1 MQVSVHGFGEFLIIT
16 KLQME
21 PQMRSFLFNSSRVAG
36 SVFLQASILLGVLVN
51 GALAQEEKPPNLLQP
66 KNETANSDSED
77 GKDERTAS
85 KKKVEPKEIAVEL
98 IELSVQ
104 GKFQEATEHFDFVM
118 SQLLPPVAM
127 KQTWAGITAQY
138 GNYVE
143 HGEPVAEAIA
153 ESTLVR
159 IACKFERGSLEA
171 RVSFNSKNKI
181 QGFFLTALGAYHS
194 PSYVDANKFEGE
206 EVEVGEGLMKLPGTL
221 TVPKGAGRFPGVVL
235 VQGSGPSDRDETVG
249 PNKPFRDIAEGL
261 SSQGIAVVRYEK
273 RTKQFPL
280 MAVLSLSSFT
290 VHEETVH
297 DAAEAVALLRKHPKI
312 DPDRIYVVGHSLGG
326 WMLPRIYEAS
336 KPVTGLVSLAGSAR
350 PLEDLILEQVH
361 YLAETDGNVTDEEKE
376 QLEKVREQVQQ
387 VKAEDLSKKTLS
399 SKLPLSI
406 APAYWLD
413 LRGYDAPK
421 LARDIPARWLLL
433 QGERDYQVIDKD
445 LSAWEVGLKGHADV
459 TIKRYPKL
467 NHLFMAG
474 EGPCRPAEYFQE
486 ANVDEAVIR
495 DIAQWIQTP
504 HP

>member
-1 MQVSVHGFGEFLIIT
+1 MQISVRGFEMFLIMT
-16 KLQME
+16 KFLKG
-21 PQMRSFLFNSSRVAG
+21 PQMRFSLFISSRVAG
-36 SVFLQASILLGVLVN
+36 SVFLQALLLFFAFTN
-51 GALAQEEKPPNLLQP
+51 CSLAQEEQATQTPQP
-66 KNETANSDSED
+66 KKEAAKIAAEQSESDAPEL
-77 GKDERTAS
+77 
-85 KKKVEPKEIAVEL
+85 KKKAEPKELAVRL
-98 IELSVQ
+98 IDLSVQ
-104 GKFQEATEHFDFVM
+104 GKFDEATEHFDFVM

-143 HGEPVAEAIA
+143 HGEPVVEAIA

-159 IACKFERGSLEA
+159 IPCKFERGSLEA

-181 QGFFLTALGAYHS
+181 QGFFLTALGTYHS
-194 PSYVDANKFEGE
+194 PSYVDTNKFEAE
-206 EVEVGEGLMKLPGTL
+206 EVEVGGGLMKLPGTL
-221 TVPKGAGRFPGVVL
+221 TIPKGEGKFPGVVL

-261 SSQGIAVVRYEK
+261 SSKGIAVVRYEK

-297 DAAEAVALLRKHPKI
+297 DAAEAVALLKKHPRI
-312 DPDRIYVVGHSLGG
+312 DPDQIYVVGHSLGG

-336 KPVTGLVSLAGSAR
+336 QPVKGLVSLAGSAR

-376 QLEKVREQVQQ
+376 QLEKVREQVLQ

-421 LARDIPARWLLL
+421 LARNIPARWLML

-445 LSAWEVGLKGHADV
+445 LSAWEAGLKGHADV

-474 EGPCRPAEYFQE
+474 EGPCRPAEYFKE

-504 HP
+504 KP